1 MFTVGSTL
9 QSHTMPEEII
19 AIFRD
24 VFAKI
29 PQRVIWKS
37 EEAIDNISSNV
48 LLSKWLPQRDILGR
62 KHFNFLFWEF
72 IKLFKLF

>member
-9 QSHTMPEEII
+9 QSHMMPEEII
-19 AIFRD
+19 SVFRD

-37 EEAIDNISSNV
+37 EEAIDNVSSNV
-48 LLSKWLPQRDILGR
+48 LLSKWLPQRDILGT
-62 KHFNFLFWEF
+62 KILVF
-72 IKLFKLF
+72 